1 VDDQQAERRELY
13 NGFGDGMALAFQIAL
28 TPAIFAGLGFWLDH
42 AIHKTP
48 LFTIVL
54 FLLAVVGL
62 FISQWAQYE
71 HRMQREESTA
81 AWARST
87 RAVTTTA
94 STRSA
99 SS

>member
-1 VDDQQAERRELY
+1 VNDQQAERRELY

-42 AIHKTP
+42 SIHKTP
-48 LFTIVL
+48 IFTIVF

-71 HRMQREESTA
+71 HRMKELDATKP
-81 AWARST
+81 WAR
-87 RAVTTTA
+87 RATG
-94 STRSA
+94 SA
-99 SS
+99 GS